1 MNPEDKLYVRMLEAI
16 PFFAPAPARKNP
28 DGTFQLLD
36 NENFDRED
44 TTTLLEYLP
53 GDVVRATTQTFNED
67 LGPRLVAADLVRS
80 SLEDGDY
87 WRVLFYVVMD
97 ERLPALSVDKL
108 RDIAARVR
116 HESESGTRWHYPRVI
131 EWAKSVP

>member
-1 MNPEDKLYVRMLEAI
+1 MNPEDKVYVRMVEGTN
-16 PFFAPAPARKNP
+16 FRAPAPARKDP

-36 NENFDRED
+36 NEEFDPED
-44 TTTLLEYLP
+44 TSTLLEFLP

-67 LGPRLVAADLVRS
+67 LGPRLVATDLVRS

-87 WRVLFYVVMD
+87 WRVLFYVIMD
-97 ERLPALSVDKL
+97 ESVPALSGDKL
-108 RDIAARVR
+108 RDIEARVR
-116 HESESGTRWHYPRVI
+116 RESETGTRWHYPRVI